1 MLNKLIDANM
11 FEVFLGKSVVIET
24 GGYRIFGTLKRVE
37 RSCLP
42 RHPPL
47 ILILENHGSLQI
59 VRGCVSVRT
68 VKKLGNNKE
77 EK

>member
-1 MLNKLIDANM
+1 MLNKIIDLKM
-11 FEVFLGKSVVIET
+11 FHAFLGRFVLVET
-24 GGYRIFGTLKRVE
+24 GGYKILGTLRAVE
-37 RSCLP
+37 RSP
-42 RHPPL
+42 IDRHPPL
-47 ILILENHGSLQI
+47 ILVLENHGSLQI

>member
-1 MLNKLIDANM
+1 M
-11 FEVFLGKSVVIET
+11 FQIFLGKKVLVEA
-24 GGYRIFGTLKRVE
+24 GGYRILGILKAVE
-37 RSCLP
+37 RSP
-42 RHPPL
+42 IDRHPPL
-47 ILILENHGSLQI
+47 VLIVENQGSLRI